1 MTSGPFTRDVES
13 HTLLT
18 DPLRN
23 FRFLVDF
30 NPLGTNPLQFS
41 ASMGFVSVSGLNVTT
56 ESIAYREGG
65 YNTTVHQ
72 IPGMTT
78 FSPVTMNRG
87 VLLGSSQNVQWMRRL
102 FSVVTG
108 SAGAGVGADFRCNVD
123 ISVLGHP
130 NPKGTA
136 NSESTSTVANP
147 SDLFVAMR
155 FRLYNAWITNLAY
168 SDLNAGDNNLLVES
182 ITLVHEGW
190 DVRFSGNDY
199 KTSAAE
205 FDTPSA
211 ITGGGGGGAGT
222 NSVA

>member
-1 MTSGPFTRDVES
+1 MSGPFTHDVEG
-13 HTLLT
+13 HTLQT
-18 DPLRN
+18 DPIRN
-23 FRFLVDF
+23 FRFLVQFLPFDTAK
-30 NPLGTNPLQFS
+30 LGAQFD
-41 ASMGFVSVSGLNVTT
+41 AKLGFVSVSGLNVTT

-87 VLLGSSQNVQWMRRL
+87 VLLGSNQNAVWMRRL
-102 FSVVTG
+102 FAVTTG
-108 SAGAGVGADFRCNVD
+108 QGFGGVGADFRCNVD

-130 NPKGTA
+130 NAKATA
-136 NSESTSTVANP
+136 NAASDTTVDKP
-147 SDLFVAMR
+147 EDLFVAMR

-190 DVRFSGNDY
+190 DVRYSGKNY
-199 KTSAAE
+199 STSAAK
-205 FDTPSA
+205 F
-211 ITGGGGGGAGT
+211 
-222 NSVA
+222 